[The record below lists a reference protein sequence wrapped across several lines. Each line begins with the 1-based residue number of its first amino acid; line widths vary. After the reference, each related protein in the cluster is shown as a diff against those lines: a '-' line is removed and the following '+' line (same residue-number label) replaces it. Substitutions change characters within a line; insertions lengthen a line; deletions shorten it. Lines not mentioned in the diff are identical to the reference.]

1 MISSIKTP
9 GVYVFEK
16 DGFPP
21 SIAQVATAIPAF
33 IGYTAYGP
41 TTPTKITSLLEY
53 QQVFGG
59 APEPQS
65 ITINIATDTYDV
77 AQSNFKLYNSLRVFY
92 ANGGGECYIVS
103 IGDYDATLDATTPT
117 TTFTDGI
124 DLLEKYD
131 EPTLLLFPDG
141 INLGATN
148 LGLVQQHALKQC
160 AELMDRFTI
169 MDVVQEDGAGLDSD
183 SANFR
188 DATGNQNL
196 KYGASYYPYLKT
208 NFGYQFRL
216 KQIEAGGVDF
226 NAMYSSDTTIS
237 GLLTD
242 FDSLHSDIN
251 ASTSDG
257 DPADGVLASWDAA
270 KTANTKDDIAGTE
283 ANVAPYLTKIWN
295 LLAVLGDSTGGLT
308 NTGLQTFINGVIP
321 VSLTTFAQQLVD
333 FNIAYGALTGT
344 NAVDLSGINGNYT
357 GVWGDVNDNAAAGDY
372 PESSPNPFEDQINDA
387 TTPTDPDF
395 SKIQAHLDKI
405 HSEVVTAMNSVMASI
420 EDYEL
425 KIENDLTSQLPI
437 YPSILA
443 GLSQSMNTVP
453 PSGAI
458 AGVYANTDATRGVWK
473 APANVSVAGII
484 GLTDDINDKE
494 QATMNIHESGKSINA
509 IRKFTGKGLLVW
521 GGRTLDGNSNDWRY
535 INVRRLANMIEE
547 SAKKACMNFVFEP
560 NVKQTW
566 VNVKGMIDNYL
577 TTLWGDGA
585 LAGAKPAD
593 AFFVSVGLN
602 VTMSPQDINEGRM
615 IVKIGYAPSRPA
627 EFIILEFTQT
637 QQRS

>member
-33 IGYTAYGP
+33 IGYTQYGP
-41 TTPTKITSLLEY
+41 TIPTKVTSLLEY
-53 QQVFGG
+53 EEQFGG
-59 APEPQS
+59 APEPKS
-65 ITINIATDTYDV
+65 ITINIATETYDV

-103 IGDYDATLDATTPT
+103 IGNYGETLDDTTPT

-148 LGLVQQHALKQC
+148 LGLVQQHALMQC
-160 AELMDRFTI
+160 ADLMDRFTI
-169 MDVVQEDGAGLDSD
+169 MDVIQVDGAGLDSD
-183 SANFR
+183 SAAFR

-226 NAMYSSDTTIS
+226 NTMYSSDVTIS

-242 FDSLHSDIN
+242 FDSLHTDVN
-251 ASTSDG
+251 DVG
-257 DPADGVLASWDAA
+257 GVFASWTTA
-270 KTANTKDDIAGTE
+270 KAANTKDNIAGTE

-295 LLAVLGDSTGGLT
+295 LLAVLGDPTADLT
-308 NTGLQTFINGVIP
+308 NTGLQTFVNGIIP
-321 VSLTTFAQQLVD
+321 VSLTAFAQQLVD
-333 FNIAYGALTGT
+333 FNIAYDVLTGT
-344 NAVDLSGINGNYT
+344 TAIDLSTINGDYT
-357 GVWGDVNDNAAAGDY
+357 GVWGDVNDNGLAGDY
-372 PESSPNPFEDQINDA
+372 PESTPNPFTNQINDNG
-387 TTPTDPDF
+387 TPTDPDF
-395 SKIQAHLDKI
+395 NKIQAHLDKL
-405 HSEVVTAMNSVMASI
+405 HSQVVTAMDSIMNSI

-458 AGVYANTDATRGVWK
+458 AGAYANTDARRGVWK

-494 QATMNIHESGKSINA
+494 QENMNIHESGKSINA

-521 GGRTLDGNSNDWRY
+521 GARTLDGNSNDWRY

-593 AFFVSVGLN
+593 AFYVSVGLN
-602 VTMSPQDINEGRM
+602 ATMTAQDILAGRM
-615 IVKIGYAPSRPA
+615 IVLIGLAMVRPA
-627 EFIILEFTQT
+627 EFIVLEFTQT